1 MAEVKSEVVIRV
13 RELVVGFDGTT
24 VLDHMSLDVFR
35 GEILGFVGGS
45 GAGKSVL
52 MRTIL
57 GLAPVREGSIE
68 VFGLDLAKASEP
80 NVAPPSGVGAFCSS
94 RGHYFPHSA
103 SAKTSNFPCE
113 NTLTCRI
120 GCSTKWPWR
129 NLRWSASPPM
139 SPTSSRPSYLGA

>member
-1 MAEVKSEVVIRV
+1 MKEVKSEVVIRV

-24 VLDHMSLDVFR
+24 VLDHMSLDVVR

-68 VFGLDLAKASEP
+68 VFGLDLAKASEFERRATERRWGILFQQGALFSSLSVRQ
-80 NVAPPSGVGAFCSS
+80 NVK
-94 RGHYFPHSA
+94 FPM
-103 SAKTSNFPCE
+103 
-113 NTLTCRI
+113 R
-120 GCSTKWPWR
+120 
-129 NLRWSASPPM
+129 
-139 SPTSSRPSYLGA
+139 

>member
-1 MAEVKSEVVIRV
+1 MKEVKSEVVIRV

-57 GLAPVREGSIE
+57 RLAPMREGSIE
-68 VFGLDLAKASEP
+68 VFGLDLAKASESESRHRAALGHLVP
-80 NVAPPSGVGAFCSS
+80 AWGAIF
-94 RGHYFPHSA
+94 
-103 SAKTSNFPCE
+103 
-113 NTLTCRI
+113 LT
-120 GCSTKWPWR
+120 
-129 NLRWSASPPM
+129 
-139 SPTSSRPSYLGA
+139 